1 MKLPFHHLPRQDKRY
16 GPLYSSNPTNN
27 QRLELFI
34 DNIEKD
40 LFNPASLVLTWPN
53 ISKREQNALKEIKSW
68 KIKQSSYKAKVQ
80 DSLY

>member
-1 MKLPFHHLPRQDKRY
+1 MNLPFHHPPRQDERY
-16 GPLYSSNPTNN
+16 GPLYSSSPTNN
-27 QRLELFI
+27 RRLELFI

-40 LFNPASLVLTWPN
+40 LFNPVSLVLTWPN